1 MRLFFSKTA
10 ADFLFINDPFH
21 LFIQH
26 AHQSIYIKG
35 DSVDFF
41 LPVLDDD
48 GNVYA
53 EDFHISNYDFILIN
67 VHIPVNSPTLKM
79 KDTFCFSTE
88 TAPI

>member
-10 ADFLFINDPFH
+10 ADFLFINDSFH

-26 AHQSIYIKG
+26 VHQSIYIKG

-41 LPVLDDD
+41 LPVLND

-53 EDFHISNYDFILIN
+53 EDFRISNYDFILIN
-67 VHIPVNSPTLKM
+67 VNISVNSPTLKM